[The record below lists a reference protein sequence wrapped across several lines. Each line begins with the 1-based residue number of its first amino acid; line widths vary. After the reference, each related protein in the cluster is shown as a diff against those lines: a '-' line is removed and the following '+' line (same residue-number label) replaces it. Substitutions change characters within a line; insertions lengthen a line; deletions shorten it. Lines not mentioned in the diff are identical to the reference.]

1 MMELWLV
8 RHGQTDWNRKHLL
21 QGWVDTP
28 LNQRGERQARAL
40 AGSLRGRRFAGVW
53 SSDLSRAVETAR
65 LAYGEPSQSAALR
78 ELDFGDIQGLSWEG
92 ISQDVRDQMIAFD
105 GFAAPGGESHSQMRE
120 RVMVFL
126 DGLEDGAHLVFS
138 HGGVIRMLRRLCGD
152 DRFPD
157 SCELI
162 RLDWTN
168 RRALKID

>member
-1 MMELWLV
+1 MIELWLV
-8 RHGQTDWNRKHLL
+8 RHGQTDWNRRHLL
-21 QGWVDTP
+21 QGWVDIP
-28 LNQRGERQARAL
+28 LNQRGERQAREL
-40 AGSLRGRRFAGVW
+40 AGSLRRRSFTGVW

-65 LAYGEPSQSAALR
+65 LAYGEPIQSEALR
-78 ELDFGDIQGLSWEG
+78 ELDFGEIQGLSWEG

-126 DGLEDGAHLVFS
+126 NSLGEGVHLVFS

-168 RRALKID
+168 RRALRVD

>member
-1 MMELWLV
+1 MIELWLV
-8 RHGQTDWNRKHLL
+8 RHGQTDWNRRHLL

-28 LNQRGERQARAL
+28 LNQRGERQAREL
-40 AGSLRGRRFAGVW
+40 AGSLRGRSFTGVW

-65 LAYGEPSQSAALR
+65 LAYGEPIQSEALR
-78 ELDFGDIQGLSWEG
+78 ELNFGEIQGLSWEG

-126 DGLEDGAHLVFS
+126 DSLGEGAHLVFS
-138 HGGVIRMLRRLCGD
+138 HGGVIRMLRSLCGD

-168 RRALKID
+168 RRALKVD

>member
-1 MMELWLV
+1 MELWLV
-8 RHGQTDWNRKHLL
+8 RHGQTDWNRRHLL

-65 LAYGEPSQSAALR
+65 LAYGEPTQSAALR
-78 ELDFGDIQGLSWEG
+78 ELDFGDLQGLGWYA
-92 ISQDVRDQMIAFD
+92 ISEEDRDQMIAFD

-120 RVMVFL
+120 RVTEFL
-126 DGLEDGAHLVFS
+126 DCLGEGAHLVFS

-168 RRALKID
+168 RRALEID